1 MLILGIDTATPW
13 GTMAL
18 CDNDDIIFEITIKI
32 VKGGGEYLLAT
43 LNQLLQKVGKDVQDI
58 EMIVVGTGPGSY
70 TGVRVGMATAQG
82 LATSLNVPIKGIN
95 TLRIIAEN
103 YRSSSKWIAV
113 AIDARREEVYAA
125 LYESTTAG
133 LIEVIAPAALTVR
146 QFAEQC
152 RVYDRVI
159 ICGDAGQNY
168 QKIWN
173 EYPNFSIAPVY
184 GGRPS
189 AVLATQII
197 YQNAEYQEGDRALT
211 PSYLR
216 RVEAEVRLEERLNA
230 GNRGEND
237 R

>member
-1 MLILGIDTATPW
+1 MLILGIETATPW

-18 CDNDDIIFEITIKI
+18 CDNDDIIFEVTIKI
-32 VKGGGEYLLAT
+32 AKGGGEYLLAT
-43 LNQLLQKVGKDVQDI
+43 LNQLLQKVGKDIKDI
-58 EMIVVGTGPGSY
+58 ELIVVGTGPGSY

-103 YRSSSKWIAV
+103 YRNSSKWIAV

-125 LYESTTAG
+125 LYESTAEG
-133 LIEVIAPAALTVR
+133 LIEVIAPAAMTVR

-152 RVYDRVI
+152 RAYDRVI
-159 ICGDAGQNY
+159 ICGDAGKNY
-168 QKIWN
+168 QQIWN
-173 EYPNFSIAPVY
+173 EYPNFAIAPVY

-189 AVLATQII
+189 AVLAIQII
-197 YQNAEYQEGDRALT
+197 YQNPHYQEGDRVLT

-230 GNRGEND
+230 GNRGAND
-237 R
+237 H